1 MNRKLVNALLL
12 FVLLVAVGGILA
24 SRRDT
29 AMTNYEFLPDMAHS
43 PRYNAFSPNP
53 NLPAGMPLQPPIS
66 GTIPRGFLPLHYQA
80 TLEDSLRAGEELKNP
95 FSYDDGRAL
104 DRGMFVYVNFCQT
117 CHGPLGLGDGTVT
130 QRGFPAPLSLI
141 APDAVGIKDGQIFH
155 IVTYGQKNMVSYAAQ
170 ISREDRWKVILYMRS
185 LQKQAAEAAKQ
196 AVSLA
201 PAAPQPLAAT
211 PAPPAAAKAPPAS
224 VQAGVKQ

>member
-1 MNRKLVNALLL
+1 MNRQLINVLLL
-12 FVLLVAVGGILA
+12 FVLLVAVGIVLA
-24 SRRDT
+24 SRRDP
-29 AMTNYEFLPDMAHS
+29 AMPNYEFLPEMAHA

-53 NLPAGMPLQPPIS
+53 NLANGMTLQPAVP
-66 GTIPRGFLPLHYQA
+66 GAIPRGFLPLHYQA
-80 TLEDSLRAGEELKNP
+80 TPADSLRAGAELKNP

-117 CHGPLGLGDGTVT
+117 CHGPLGLGDGPVT

-141 APDAVGIKDGQIFH
+141 ASHAVEMKDGQMFH
-155 IVTYGQKNMVSYAAQ
+155 IVTYGQKNMASYATQ
-170 ISREDRWKVILYMRS
+170 VSRDDRWKVILYVRA

-196 AVSLA
+196 A
-201 PAAPQPLAAT
+201 AAAQ
-211 PAPPAAAKAPPAS
+211 APPSS

>member
-1 MNRKLVNALLL
+1 MNRRLVNVLLL
-12 FVLLVAVGGILA
+12 FVLLVSVGIVLA
-24 SRRDT
+24 SRRDP
-29 AMTNYEFLPDMAHS
+29 AKTNYEFLPEMAHS
-43 PRYNAFSPNP
+43 PRYNAYSPNS
-53 NLPAGMPLQPPIS
+53 NLANGMTQQPPVP

-80 TLEDSLRAGEELKNP
+80 TPTDSLRAGEELKNP

-141 APDAVGIKDGQIFH
+141 APQAVGMKDGQMFH
-155 IVTYGQKNMVSYAAQ
+155 IVTYGQKNMASYATQ
-170 ISREDRWKVILYMRS
+170 VSRDDRWKVILYVRS

-196 AVSLA
+196 AA
-201 PAAPQPLAAT
+201 AAPPT
-211 PAPPAAAKAPPAS
+211 
-224 VQAGVKQ
+224 GVKP

>member
-1 MNRKLVNALLL
+1 MNRTLVNVLLL
-12 FVLLVAVGGILA
+12 FVLLASVGLVLA
-24 SRRDT
+24 SRRDPAT
-29 AMTNYEFLPDMAHS
+29 TNYEFIPEMAHS

-53 NLPAGMPLQPPIS
+53 HLAGGMTLQPPVP
-66 GTIPRGFLPLHYQA
+66 GTIPRGNLPLHYQA
-80 TLEDSLRAGEELKNP
+80 TPEDSLRAGEELKNP

-141 APDAVGIKDGQIFH
+141 APHAVGMKDGQMFH
-155 IVTYGQKNMVSYAAQ
+155 IVSYGQKNMASYAAQ
-170 ISREDRWKVILYMRS
+170 VSREDRWKVVLYVRS

-196 AVSLA
+196 AGTP
-201 PAAPQPLAAT
+201 PAAPQAT
-211 PAPPAAAKAPPAS
+211 TAS
-224 VQAGVKQ
+224 AQAGVKQ